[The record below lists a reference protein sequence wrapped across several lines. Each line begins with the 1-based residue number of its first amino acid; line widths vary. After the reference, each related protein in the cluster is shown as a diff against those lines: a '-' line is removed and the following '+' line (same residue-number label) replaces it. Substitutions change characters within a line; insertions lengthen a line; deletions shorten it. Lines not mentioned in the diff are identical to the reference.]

1 MAYFVK
7 KTYYRGVDVKEW
19 QDVNYNTKEFW
30 RRVREMGQ
38 DLTLAKRKTIKVPEP
53 KRNARREERAYRN
66 YRFALEEAQ
75 KIAKN
80 EVKRLK
86 RVERNLKTA
95 ERSERRREERKK
107 KREESQRMK
116 EEMRRQQQQQQ
127 QRQAQN
133 WKVFSD
139 IDFPYTDYDMIPE
152 FIKQWSHLSGSFL
165 YQNQLWDQYPIDFE
179 GLVDG
184 YDHTAREFLSY
195 IFGPAGVLHE
205 DIYYDPDNTGDE
217 FFVYAS
223 EWNSKQQLSDDYTQS
238 RRYI

>member
-7 KTYYRGVDVKEW
+7 RPTYRGVDVLDW

-30 RRVREMGQ
+30 RRVRDMGQ
-38 DLTLAKRKTIKVPEP
+38 DLKLAKRKTVSVPNP
-53 KRNARREERAYRN
+53 KRNASREERAYRN

-80 EVKRLK
+80 EAKRIA
-86 RVERNLKTA
+86 REERNLKTV
-95 ERSERRREERKK
+95 ERAKKRREERQKR
-107 KREESQRMK
+107 REESQRMK
-116 EEMRRQQQQQQ
+116 QEMRRQQQQQQ
-127 QRQAQN
+127 AQN
-133 WKVFSD
+133 WKRFQDV
-139 IDFPYTDYDMIPE
+139 DFPYTDYDMIPE

-195 IFGPAGVLHE
+195 IFGPAGVLHK

-223 EWNSKQQLSDDYTQS
+223 EWNSKQSLSDDYTQS
-238 RRYI
+238 RRYL